1 MSSDLMI
8 SISGVRGII
17 GKSLTPRLITSLGE
31 AYGTYINRG
40 RVVVGRDTRVSGEM
54 VKHALLGGLLSTGCK
69 IIDVGVVATPTLTL
83 AIEHLKADGGVM
95 VSASH
100 NPIEWNALKFFRSDG
115 IYLNDEEG
123 RELLNIYYG
132 GDFPHVGWDG
142 LSDIEFNTHANAL
155 HVQEVL
161 EIVDANAI
169 RQCKFKVALDCV
181 HGAGVAVCLELLDRL
196 GCTVEKLHCIPDGL
210 FPHYPEPNF
219 VNLKDL
225 IARCGK
231 KDVNIGFAVDPDA
244 DRIALVTEKGEF
256 AGEELSL
263 AITADHVL
271 SQYQAQKL
279 PIRGYVV
286 NMSTSRINQDI
297 AEKYGAP
304 FFRTPVGEVN
314 VAEKMKHEKASIGGE
329 GNGGVIDP
337 RIHYGRDSLCGIAL
351 TLEAMAKTGKTLS
364 ELIAKHKPYEMIKSK
379 INCPRTQARRVL
391 VALKEEIPDAQSV
404 DMSDGLRIDWKDK
417 WVHIRGSNTE
427 PIMRVIAEA
436 AKPGDAKKLVEQFMQ
451 KVEALVG
458 PQVADEAAH

>member
-1 MSSDLMI
+1 MI

-17 GKSLTPRLITSLGE
+17 GKSLTPRLISSLGE
-31 AYGTYINRG
+31 AYGTYVRQG

-100 NPIEWNALKFFRSDG
+100 NPIEWNALKFFRADG

-123 RELLNIYYG
+123 RELLNIYYA
-132 GDFPHVGWDG
+132 GDFQHVGWDG
-142 LSDIEFNTHANAL
+142 LSDIEAYPHANAM

-161 EIVDANAI
+161 KIVDVNVI

-181 HGAGVAVCLELLDRL
+181 HGAGVAVCLELLERL
-196 GCTVEKLHCIPDGL
+196 GCSVEKLHCIPDGL

-225 IARCGK
+225 IARCGQG
-231 KDVNIGFAVDPDA
+231 DVNIGFAVDPDA
-244 DRIALVTEKGEF
+244 DRIALVTESGVF

-263 AITADHVL
+263 AIAADHVL
-271 SQYQAQKL
+271 STLKERGQ

-286 NMSTSRINQDI
+286 NMSTSRVNQDI

-314 VAEKMKHEKASIGGE
+314 VAEKMKQEQASIGGE

-337 RIHYGRDSLCGIAL
+337 RIHYTRDSLCGIAL
-351 TLEAMAKTGKTLS
+351 TLEAMAKTGKTLT
-364 ELIAKHKPYEMIKSK
+364 ELIARFKPYEMVKSK
-379 INCPRTQARRVL
+379 INCPRAQARRVL
-391 VALKEEIPDAQSV
+391 AALKESVPGAQRV
-404 DMSDGLRIDWKDK
+404 DTSDGLRIDWEDR

-427 PIMRVIAEA
+427 PILRVIAEA
-436 AKPGDAKKLVEQFMQ
+436 ARSGEATALVNQYMERVEKLVGA
-451 KVEALVG
+451 K
-458 PQVADEAAH
+458 ADNGH